1 MKLSEIV
8 QKIYDMNYCGE
19 CWVNIETMGN
29 CTHIRIEYGDGYWG
43 LYYFYIN
50 NQNKKIFDCS
60 ELPANDD
67 WKWLW
72 KLWVDNVEIDLD
84 MEDTNV

>member
-8 QKIYDMNYCGE
+8 QKIYDMNYKSE
-19 CWVNIETMGN
+19 CWVSIYTGKVD
-29 CTHIRIEYGDGYWG
+29 TRIRIEYGDGYWG
-43 LYYFYIN
+43 VYEFYIRHTTRTIYN
-50 NQNKKIFDCS
+50 DID
-60 ELPANDD
+60 LPVYDD

>member
-8 QKIYDMNYCGE
+8 KKIYDMNYRGE
-19 CWVNIETMGN
+19 CWVGIETIRN

-43 LYYFYIN
+43 LYHLYIN

-60 ELPANDD
+60 ELPVNDD